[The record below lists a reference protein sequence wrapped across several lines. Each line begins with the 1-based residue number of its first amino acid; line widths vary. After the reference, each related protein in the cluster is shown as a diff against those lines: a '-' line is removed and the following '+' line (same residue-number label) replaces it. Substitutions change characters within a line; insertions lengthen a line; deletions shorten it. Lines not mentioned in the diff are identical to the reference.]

1 MILLADLHHV
11 TNAMG
16 IGSLVLA
23 LFIFTILSI
32 PRTR

>member
-1 MILLADLHHV
+1 MILGDLHHI
-11 TNAMG
+11 TQAMG

>member
-1 MILLADLHHV
+1 MILADLHHI
-11 TNAMG
+11 THSMG

-23 LFIFTILSI
+23 LFIFTILSV